1 MGNNSLKN
9 FCRWTVLASLTLPPA
24 ALAQA
29 GVPTQPAFGQ
39 SSAGTAAATGGR
51 QNPSPGTTTQS
62 PNTQAPPSQVTV
74 PSADMP
80 ANAPA
85 SVPETSTQPNE
96 SPAIEPA
103 PREVPSGKPLTS
115 PDAFDEG
122 GTPVSSKVA
131 PRPGPLPEK
140 NVEDPS
146 DTSDLIPVPPMP
158 LTSAT
163 LIGGFVKDV
172 DPVNDRVTVAPFGSK
187 QKLKIF
193 FDERSKVYRNGRE
206 VSPIAIHKGDRIYL
220 DTQLDKQRSRIFA
233 RNVRVQTK
241 PLQTDAHGQIVNFDS
256 TKSVVVVHDDLGGQD
271 VSFHLQP
278 NTTVDNQ
285 GHPGALPDL
294 QRGALIT
301 ARFIPT
307 AEGRN
312 EVNQI
317 VILAA
322 PGSAYTF
329 EGKLTYL
336 NVGRHVMG
344 LENQSDGKI
353 YDISYDP
360 AQIPIGNLT
369 IGSTVNVSAK
379 FDGNRYDAESLNEA
393 SSLSL
398 EDQEQAAKDDQNS
411 QKQDKKDKKE
421 KKSKKH
427 DNNTDNNNE
436 DRQE

>member
-1 MGNNSLKN
+1 
-9 FCRWTVLASLTLPPA
+9 
-24 ALAQA
+24 
-29 GVPTQPAFGQ
+29 
-39 SSAGTAAATGGR
+39 
-51 QNPSPGTTTQS
+51 
-62 PNTQAPPSQVTV
+62 
-74 PSADMP
+74 MP

-85 SVPETSTQPNE
+85 SIPETSAQPGE
-96 SPAIEPA
+96 PPAAEPS
-103 PREVPSGKPLTS
+103 PREIPSGKPLTS

-122 GTPVSSKVA
+122 GTPVSTKAA

-146 DTSDLIPVPPMP
+146 DTSDLIPVAPMP
-158 LTSAT
+158 PTAAT
-163 LIGGFVKDV
+163 LIGGFVKEV
-172 DPVNDRVTVAPFGSK
+172 DPVNDRLTVVPFGSK
-187 QKLKIF
+187 QKIKVF

-206 VSPIAIHKGDRIYL
+206 VNPVAIRKGDRIYL
-220 DTQLDKQRSRIFA
+220 DTQLDRQRSRIFA

-241 PLQTDAHGQIVNFDS
+241 PLQTDAHGQIINFDP
-256 TKSVVVVHDDLGGQD
+256 TKSVVVVHDDLGGQN
-271 VSFHLQP
+271 VSFHLQL
-278 NTTVDNQ
+278 NATVDNQ
-285 GHPGALPDL
+285 GHPGALSDL

-307 AEGRN
+307 LEGRN

-353 YDISYDP
+353 YDIRYDP
-360 AQIPIGNLT
+360 AQIPIGNVT

-379 FDGNRYDAESLNEA
+379 FDGNQYDAESLNDA

-427 DNNTDNNNE
+427 DKDNE
-436 DRQE
+436 GELTPKE